1 MQGAWYDQQQVQQL
15 THEQEAANRRTRE
28 MEEENHALHRQVS
41 SFMSDVVSVSFT
53 TSFFLTHQQVRQLE
67 EEKAHSQQMADR
79 AQQRTREEGENHG
92 LQQLVSLHDHCYVD
106 SVTIEQFHAA

>member
-1 MQGAWYDQQQVQQL
+1 
-15 THEQEAANRRTRE
+15 